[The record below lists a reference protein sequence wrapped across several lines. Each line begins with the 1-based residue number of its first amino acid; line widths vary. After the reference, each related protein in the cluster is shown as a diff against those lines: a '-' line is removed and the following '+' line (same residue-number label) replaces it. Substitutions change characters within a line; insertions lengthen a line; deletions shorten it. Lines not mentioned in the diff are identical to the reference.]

1 VALLLVQ
8 MVGLNALAWRQRSL
22 LEEQRATMQTM
33 LQQSFPEVKLVIDA
47 PLQMRRAVDD
57 LARARGL
64 GSDADLGRV
73 FAIIGPLAPKGL
85 GLNAIEWSGQQ
96 MQLQANGLDAT
107 SVQPLATALEARGLR
122 ARLQDG
128 QLSISPKE
136 AR

>member
-1 VALLLVQ
+1 
-8 MVGLNALAWRQRSL
+8 
-22 LEEQRATMQTM
+22 
-33 LQQSFPEVKLVIDA
+33 
-47 PLQMRRAVDD
+47 VDD

-107 SVQPLATALEARGLR
+107 SVQPLASALEARGLR